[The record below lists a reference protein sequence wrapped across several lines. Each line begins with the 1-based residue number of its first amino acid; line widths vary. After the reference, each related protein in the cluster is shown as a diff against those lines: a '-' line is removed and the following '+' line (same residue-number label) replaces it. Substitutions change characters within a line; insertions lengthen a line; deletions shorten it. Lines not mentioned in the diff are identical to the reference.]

1 MERTTLS
8 DQNKTKKS
16 KRNKLYIS
24 ILIRHAWD
32 DVARCGIQD
41 DFRTSRD
48 DKRELAVLVG
58 REPAGRGLSSPGTAL
73 ALLSAA
79 SLTGAA
85 SLTTVAASLSEPA
98 ALSATP
104 SFAMSAY
111 VRRLRPATFTLFSV
125 AVSSS
130 LLLL

>member
-1 MERTTLS
+1 MHGML
-8 DQNKTKKS
+8 
-16 KRNKLYIS
+16 
-24 ILIRHAWD
+24 
-32 DVARCGIQD
+32 
-41 DFRTSRD
+41 TSRD
-48 DKRELAVLVG
+48 DKRDLAVLVG

-111 VRRLRPATFTLFSV
+111 VRRLRPATFTLFSA
-125 AVSSS
+125 AVSLS
-130 LLLL
+130 LLL